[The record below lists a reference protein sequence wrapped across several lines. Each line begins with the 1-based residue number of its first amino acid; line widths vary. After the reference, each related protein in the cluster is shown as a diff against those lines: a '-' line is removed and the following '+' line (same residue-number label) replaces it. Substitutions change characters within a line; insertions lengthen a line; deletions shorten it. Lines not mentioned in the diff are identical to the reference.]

1 MNIVEEGI
9 DVAVRIGHLSD
20 CLVTHGDAGA
30 LAVLAPALFLGA
42 NGLVLGLAVM
52 TVVLLVRA
60 ECSMHRLQPTKRGHE
75 GTWSRPSAR
84 LRVPLAAVRC

>member
-30 LAVLAPALFLGA
+30 LAVLAPALFLAA

-52 TVVLLVRA
+52 TVALLVRGRMFNA
-60 ECSMHRLQPTKRGHE
+60 PAAANQ
-75 GTWSRPSAR
+75 AR
-84 LRVPLAAVRC
+84 T